1 MTKIIDIVLGFIS
14 CFFGYRFSKAILSI
28 FGFIIGY
35 KFGMQYLPSYILQPW
50 MNITI
55 SIIIG
60 LIAGFISYKLYLI
73 GIFALCATVVYSLCQ
88 TIGIDESLRIII
100 GLTAGIIADI
110 IAGIIG
116 VNFTKP
122 LIIVT
127 TSLSGTTLLV
137 KTISS
142 VVSFK
147 NPILYMILYIII
159 AIYSINYQ
167 LKQEDGN
174 ID

>member
-35 KFGMQYLPSYILQPW
+35 KFGMQYLPSYTLQPW

-100 GLTAGIIADI
+100 GLTAGI

>member
-100 GLTAGIIADI
+100 GLTAGII
-110 IAGIIG
+110 G